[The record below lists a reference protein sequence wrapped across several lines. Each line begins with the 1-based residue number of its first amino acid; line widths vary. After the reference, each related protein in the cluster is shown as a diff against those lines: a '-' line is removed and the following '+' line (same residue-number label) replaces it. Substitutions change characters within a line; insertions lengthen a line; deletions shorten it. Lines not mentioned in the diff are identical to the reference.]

1 MLTVWVRPDRYDC
14 NHCWTLPLSP
24 NMLDT
29 MFNRSSW
36 STRSSSV
43 CPDLRPRDHVTSTL
57 ISLHWLPIRQRITYK
72 LCTIMHSVFH
82 GLALLYIS
90 NIVTPVT
97 HLPGRAHLRSAKNDD
112 NTPRV
117 LSGFGQRSFSVSGPD
132 AWNSLSRELSVL
144 YFCSFITFYTSTCTA
159 FMRINFIIAVASTF
173 KRHLKAELFSR
184 AWLTHPSSAVY
195 S

>member
-1 MLTVWVRPDRYDC
+1 
-14 NHCWTLPLSP
+14 
-24 NMLDT
+24 MLDT

-117 LSGFGQRSFSVSGPD
+117 LSGFGQRSFSMSGPD
-132 AWNSLSRELSVL
+132 AWNRVSRELKG
-144 YFCSFITFYTSTCTA
+144 
-159 FMRINFIIAVASTF
+159 IAVASTF